1 MPDGTLPTVL
11 LAYQRAWIADRA
23 PVKVWEKSRR
33 IGATWCEAAD
43 AALDAAA
50 QSGTDWWYLGYNKDM
65 ALEFIEAA
73 ADWAQRVARAAAA
86 IEEVALD
93 DADRDLLAYRLR
105 FASGHKIVALSSR
118 PANLRGKQGVAII
131 DEAAFHDDLG
141 ELLKAA
147 LAFTM
152 WGGRVHVI
160 STHNGANSSFNE
172 LVTDVRAG
180 RRPYS
185 LHRTTL
191 DDALADGLF
200 HAICRARIK
209 NNRVGGSEQGARQW
223 SEAERANE
231 SASRVEGEESATR
244 GQNKDYP
251 LSWSQTAEAE
261 WRARIFADYGDDA
274 DEELLCI
281 PNQSTAVFMPSTL
294 IEARMN
300 PVIPVVRF
308 AMRPDFIERGEAAL
322 RKEAEDFCRAELEPL
337 ASRLDSALMSCF
349 GEDFGRSGDLTVI
362 WPMQIGAGA
371 ARVSADV
378 ARGRAALMRRTPFVV
393 ELRNVPFKQQEQI
406 LFYIADRLPR
416 LIGGAMDARG
426 NGQYLAETAQLRYG
440 SRVAAVML
448 TQEWYRDNMPRYKA
462 AFEDGNLEL
471 PSDAE
476 LLADHRMLRME
487 KGVAKIPE
495 RRMRGED
502 GHHRHGDS
510 AIAGALAWYASR
522 GDHQEYAYTPV
533 AATPRSGSDDA
544 AADDD
549 VPSGRDG
556 YFASRVRFARGSW

>member
-1 MPDGTLPTVL
+1 FSGRPEAERCSETQ
-11 LAYQRAWIADRA
+11 A
-23 PVKVWEKSRR
+23 
-33 IGATWCEAAD
+33 WCEDNLAPAL
-43 AALDAAA
+43 AALDP
-50 QSGTDWWYLGYNKDM
+50 S
-65 ALEFIEAA
+65 
-73 ADWAQRVARAAAA
+73 RA
-86 IEEVALD
+86 
-93 DADRDLLAYRLR
+93 
-105 FASGHKIVALSSR
+105 
-118 PANLRGKQGVAII
+118 
-131 DEAAFHDDLG
+131 
-141 ELLKAA
+141 
-147 LAFTM
+147 
-152 WGGRVHVI
+152 
-160 STHNGANSSFNE
+160 SF
-172 LVTDVRAG
+172 
-180 RRPYS
+180 
-185 LHRTTL
+185 
-191 DDALADGLF
+191 
-200 HAICRARIK
+200 
-209 NNRVGGSEQGARQW
+209 
-223 SEAERANE
+223 
-231 SASRVEGEESATR
+231 
-244 GQNKDYP
+244 
-251 LSWSQTAEAE
+251 
-261 WRARIFADYGDDA
+261 
-274 DEELLCI
+274 
-281 PNQSTAVFMPSTL
+281 
-294 IEARMN
+294 
-300 PVIPVVRF
+300 
-308 AMRPDFIERGEAAL
+308 
-322 RKEAEDFCRAELEPL
+322 
-337 ASRLDSALMSCF
+337 F

-362 WPMQIGAGA
+362 WPLQITPN
-371 ARVSADV
+371 
-378 ARGRAALMRRTPFVV
+378 LMRRTPFVV

-448 TQEWYRDNMPRYKA
+448 TQEWYRENMPRYKA

>member
-1 MPDGTLPTVL
+1 MPDAALQTVL
-11 LAYQRAWIADRA
+11 LAYQQRWIADRA

-33 IGATWCEAAD
+33 IGATWCAAAD

-73 ADWAQRVARAAAA
+73 AGWARRVARAAAA

-93 DADRDLLAYRLR
+93 DTDRDILAYRVR
-105 FASGHKIVALSSR
+105 FASGNKIVALSSR

-141 ELLKAA
+141 GLLKAA

-152 WGGRVHVI
+152 WGGRVHII
-160 STHNGANSSFNE
+160 STHNGAANPFNE
-172 LVTDVRAG
+172 LVADVRAG

-209 NNRVGGSEQGARQW
+209 NDRAGGTEQGAAPINGQW
-223 SEAERANE
+223 SEA
-231 SASRVEGEESATR
+231 
-244 GQNKDYP
+244 
-251 LSWSQTAEAE
+251 AEAA
-261 WRARIFADYGDDA
+261 WREQIFADYGDDA

-281 PNQSTAVFMPSTL
+281 PNQSTAVFMPSAL

-300 PVIPVVRF
+300 PAIPVVRF

-337 ASRLDSALMSCF
+337 MSRLDPALMSCF

-362 WPMQIGAGA
+362 WPMQIGGGA
-371 ARVSADV
+371 ARPTRDGAN
-378 ARGRAALMRRTPFVV
+378 GPAALMRRTPLVV

-440 SRVAAVML
+440 ARIAAVML
-448 TQEWYRDNMPRYKA
+448 TQEWYRENMPRYKA

-471 PSDAE
+471 PTDAE
-476 LLADHRMLRME
+476 MLADHRMLRME

-502 GHHRHGDS
+502 GRNRHGDS

-522 GDHQEYAYTPV
+522 GDHQEYGYTPA
-533 AATPRSGSDDA
+533 AATLRPGIDDA
-544 AADDD
+544 PPDDD
-549 VPSGRDG
+549 APRGRDG
-556 YFASRVRFARGSW
+556 YFSHRVRFARGSW